1 MYTLYKDMLTIKNYH
16 RLSSDQADIAIM
28 SLKETLPGFLDQQGS
43 VGSDKKTHQDAWIA
57 HFLETADL
65 VLAAHKV
72 QADLAANFMILST
85 NTARSIQTTQI
96 AESVPPLESI
106 DTINKFMRKATGDD
120 ELLLSLRPVSLRQF
134 QGINII
140 PLAPYN
146 TDEGITNVM
155 EEVGTFGLF
164 HYIHLPHWEARS
176 VHKNTEL
183 QFRSYCRQ
191 VKVDIPDYVS
201 RSVKTLILSN
211 PEIPEQSTYIGDP
224 TKAFKADESRVNPFK
239 AINESMIKAFRNTPK
254 GIDLEITASKAFYAS
269 LMRFIQ
275 YDVSATVNSVQ
286 QEGRD
291 FINRVLVYYNKFYHM
306 LEPYSET
313 RNLANDKY
321 HMFTRIKDIE
331 MFEKKYELL
340 LNLERSVDGTM
351 DPPTSF
357 DFVSRAADVHRLRAT
372 FELDHLIRGY
382 ATNASAAN
390 QQKFASTAF
399 NEEEITLIQSEIGYR
414 KTQIAARAA
423 DTAAAG
429 NATYLVKG
437 NGGTAQQP
445 AAANKPSSNAQR
457 VTINEHLR
465 QFIHDHLY
473 DANCPL
479 YGCDTDGAGTSNVYT
494 FTASCF
500 IDSSVTTGSNILLS
514 GPISDTA
521 SFEYILDVLRIIEL
535 SETNRPPKIYVPS
548 VKVECKLPSY
558 SNAKDK
564 KIRETLF
571 TEPTKASET
580 HPTGNINTARQAIS
594 GSVTTAK
601 PTNIEKT
608 AELTST
614 SSETFTIPIDADY
627 SSLIIVRP
635 KVVLATET
643 IFYGIGGKV
652 TGVTALGQER
662 YEEAKRYTEQDE
674 QFRVKMRMAVCLAH
688 PEHIIRLPHAKFRRY
703 ISGGS
708 ATLMDSDPFE
718 LDSHGKFTASHRKR
732 GSTPGKDMMI
742 MATPK
747 ITTDA
752 SVFSATLGRDTHKYP
767 SASGVTNHYFHFS
780 TVNDRLFPGFHV
792 GAPYS
797 EKISTFNHSD
807 TRAVDQTSVSS
818 YILVGNGMILCNESA
833 GALNTATA
841 KAFAKAGHT
850 FDWTAAAVPL
860 LPVPAQVLCWR
871 AAVNSVEIYNG
882 LPDQTA
888 KVLQADGSLLAAITT
903 GVNEDYTKKTQEYN
917 KTMGIHCVE
926 AVSRGPFRSLTEKNA
941 MDVWN
946 GRGAMM

>member
-224 TKAFKADESRVNPFK
+224 TKAFQADESRVNPFK

-275 YDVSATVNSVQ
+275 YDVSATVHSVQ

-313 RNLANDKY
+313 RNLGNDKY

-340 LNLERSVDGTM
+340 LNLKRSASGEM
-351 DPPTSF
+351 DIPTTF

-372 FELDHLIRGY
+372 FELDTLIKGA
-382 ATNASAAN
+382 ATNADAAT
-390 QQKFASTAF
+390 QQGLASTAF
-399 NEEEITLIQSEIGYR
+399 NEEEMTVIESGTGYR
-414 KTQIAARAA
+414 KTTIATRGR
-423 DTAAAG
+423 TAPGVDAYEIKPVL
-429 NATYLVKG
+429 NAL
-437 NGGTAQQP
+437 TAKP
-445 AAANKPSSNAQR
+445 AAQTSTPRQR
-457 VTINEHLR
+457 MIISENLR
-465 QFIHDHLY
+465 TLVNDGLTK
-473 DANCPL
+473 DACPL
-479 YGCDTDGAGTSNVYT
+479 YGCTTNGAIGSVYT
-494 FTASCF
+494 FTANCC
-500 IDSSVTTGSNILLS
+500 IDSSVTTGSNILSS

-521 SFEYILDVLRIIEL
+521 SFEYMLDVLRIIEL
-535 SETNRPPKIYVPS
+535 SEANRAPKIYVPS
-548 VKVECKLPSY
+548 VKVEYKLPTY
-558 SNAKDK
+558 TNATDAT
-564 KIRETLF
+564 IRGKLNTF
-571 TEPTKASET
+571 SIANGPHHSA
-580 HPTGNINTARQAIS
+580 GNAITARQAIS
-594 GSVTTAK
+594 DGVATQPDNAV
-601 PTNIEKT
+601 KT
-608 AELTST
+608 AELATAST
-614 SSETFTIPIDADY
+614 ETITIPIDADY

-718 LDSHGKFTASHRKR
+718 LDPAKFTASHRKR

-752 SVFSATLGRDTHKYP
+752 SVFSATLGRENHKYP
-767 SASGVTNHYFHFS
+767 SPSGITNHYFHFS

-797 EKISTFNHSD
+797 EKISTFNHPA
-807 TRAVDQTSVSS
+807 TRAVDRTAVSS
-818 YILVGNGMILCNESA
+818 YILVGNGMILCKESA
-833 GALNTATA
+833 AALSAADA

-888 KVLQADGSLLAAITT
+888 KVLKADGRPLAAAIT

>member
-239 AINESMIKAFRNTPK
+239 AINKSMIKAFRNTPK

-275 YDVSATVNSVQ
+275 YDVAATVNSVQ

-313 RNLANDKY
+313 RNLGNDKY

-340 LNLERSVDGTM
+340 LNLKRSVDGTM
-351 DPPTSF
+351 DAPTTF

-372 FELDHLIRGY
+372 FELDHLIRGR
-382 ATNASAAN
+382 ATAAAAAD
-390 QQKFASTAF
+390 QQNLASTAF
-399 NEEEITLIQSEIGYR
+399 NEEEITLIQSAIGYR
-414 KTQIAARAA
+414 KTRIDARINDVAANG
-423 DTAAAG
+423 TT
-429 NATYLVKG
+429 TYFVKG
-437 NGGTAQQP
+437 NGDAAQQA
-445 AAANKPSSNAQR
+445 AAANKTSSNAER
-457 VTINEHLR
+457 VTINEQLR
-465 QFIHDHLY
+465 QFILDHLY

-479 YGCDTDGAGTSNVYT
+479 YGCDTVGAGTSNVYT
-494 FTASCF
+494 FTATCF
-500 IDSSVTTGSNILLS
+500 IDSNVTTGSNILLS

-580 HPTGNINTARQAIS
+580 HPTAHINTARQAIS
-594 GSVTTAK
+594 GSVTAAK
-601 PTNIEKT
+601 PTNTEKT

-718 LDSHGKFTASHRKR
+718 LDPAKFTASHRKR

-752 SVFSATLGRDTHKYP
+752 FAFSANPARDTHKYP
-767 SASGVTNHYFHFS
+767 RASGLTNHYFHFS
-780 TVNDRLFPGFHV
+780 TLNDRLFPGFHV

-818 YILVGNGMILCNESA
+818 YILVGNGMILCNESGA
-833 GALNTATA
+833 ALNTANA

-888 KVLQADGSLLAAITT
+888 KVLQANGSQLAAVTT